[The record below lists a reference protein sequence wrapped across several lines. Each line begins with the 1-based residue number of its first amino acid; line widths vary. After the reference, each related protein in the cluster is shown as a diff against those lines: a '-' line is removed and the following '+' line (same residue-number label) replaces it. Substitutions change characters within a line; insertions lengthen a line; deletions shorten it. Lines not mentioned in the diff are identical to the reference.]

1 MTKYKAS
8 YQVSS
13 DRVKIRRVTRA
24 SIFLS
29 PIITGKQAS
38 KETPKNKL
46 FPLKCWPLTVDC

>member
-1 MTKYKAS
+1 MTKYKVS

-38 KETPKNKL
+38 KETPKNNL
-46 FPLKCWPLTVDC
+46 FPLKC